1 MSPGTTILAAFI
13 TLAAIYGI
21 VGLSLSVK
29 RVPPGHVRNVAR
41 LPLTYFRWDTES
53 ERHRTLGPGWHLV
66 FPGRDQVGGPIDLRE
81 QAVTLNGQ
89 RVLTAG
95 RASVTVN
102 TKLSFQ
108 ITDPLAAVTVGD
120 QNEAV
125 AKLVPMMLSQIIAN
139 TGPGQ
144 RLASRDTVSTEL
156 RERLTDA
163 SARLG
168 IRLDS
173 VEVGAIV
180 PAADTG
186 SDGPAE
192 EITHGPGPGEDAL
205 SVLQLQRAQEMLERL
220 QRADGSAFTGTRRG
234 LYVLLGFARLWVA
247 LTLALAFALVVLPFT
262 LRDVGPAWS
271 AHLGH
276 GEPGI
281 FTAYAKSCSSTCSWY
296 GDFTADSGYTR
307 TDVGLASG
315 TQVSYVG
322 DGVAAVD
329 TGDPKVVYPAGGGTD
344 WIWLTAVL
352 AAQATAIIC
361 VPIYLARKL
370 RRRAS
375 RALSFTDL
383 RQTGY
388 EYGPGSKRAGQ
399 DSIPDLPTTA
409 TTATSSIRTRH
420 RTALSTDAHSRR
432 RRIAWDSPK
441 H

>member
-1 MSPGTTILAAFI
+1 MSPGTTILAALI

-29 RVPPGHVRNVAR
+29 RVPPGHARNVAR
-41 LPLTYFRWDTES
+41 LPLTYSRWDTER

-66 FPGRDQVGGPIDLRE
+66 FPGRDQVSGPIDLRE
-81 QAVTLNGQ
+81 QAVTLTGQ

-95 RASVTVN
+95 RASVTVS

-125 AKLVPMMLSQIIAN
+125 ARLVPMMLSQIIAS
-139 TGPGQ
+139 TGSGQ
-144 RLASRDTVSTEL
+144 RLAARDTVSTEL

-173 VEVGAIV
+173 VEVGAIL
-180 PAADTG
+180 PAAATG
-186 SDGPAE
+186 SPARE
-192 EITHGPGPGEDAL
+192 VAPGPGPGEDAL

-220 QRADGSAFTGTRRG
+220 QKADGSAFTGSRRG

-247 LTLALAFALVVLPFT
+247 LTLALAFALAVLPFT

-281 FTAYAKSCSSTCSWY
+281 FTAYAKSCSPTCSWH

-352 AAQATAIIC
+352 AAQAIAIIC

-375 RALSFTDL
+375 RALS
-383 RQTGY
+383 
-388 EYGPGSKRAGQ
+388 
-399 DSIPDLPTTA
+399 
-409 TTATSSIRTRH
+409 
-420 RTALSTDAHSRR
+420 
-432 RRIAWDSPK
+432 
-441 H
+441 

>member
-1 MSPGTTILAAFI
+1 MSPGTNILAALI

-29 RVPPGHVRNVAR
+29 RVPPGHARNVAR
-41 LPLTYFRWDTES
+41 LPLTYSRWDTER

-66 FPGRDQVGGPIDLRE
+66 FPGRDQVSGPIDLRE
-81 QAVTLNGQ
+81 QAVTLTGQ

-95 RASVTVN
+95 RASVTVS

-125 AKLVPMMLSQIIAN
+125 ARLVPMMLSQIIAS
-139 TGPGQ
+139 TGSGQ
-144 RLASRDTVSTEL
+144 RLAARDTVSTEL

-173 VEVGAIV
+173 VEVGAIL

-186 SDGPAE
+186 SPARE
-192 EITHGPGPGEDAL
+192 VAPGPGPGEDAL

-220 QRADGSAFTGTRRG
+220 QKADGAAFTGSRRG

-247 LTLALAFALVVLPFT
+247 LTLALAFALAVLPFT

-281 FTAYAKSCSSTCSWY
+281 FTAYAKSCSPTCSWH

-322 DGVAAVD
+322 AGVAAVD
-329 TGDPKVVYPAGGGTD
+329 TGDPKVVYPAGGGAD

-361 VPIYLARKL
+361 VPVYLARKL
-370 RRRAS
+370 RRRP
-375 RALSFTDL
+375 RA
-383 RQTGY
+383 R
-388 EYGPGSKRAGQ
+388 
-399 DSIPDLPTTA
+399 
-409 TTATSSIRTRH
+409 
-420 RTALSTDAHSRR
+420 
-432 RRIAWDSPK
+432 
-441 H
+441 

>member
-1 MSPGTTILAAFI
+1 MSPGTTILAALI

-29 RVPPGHVRNVAR
+29 RVPPGHARNVAR
-41 LPLTYFRWDTES
+41 LPLTYSRWDTER

-66 FPGRDQVGGPIDLRE
+66 FPGRDQVSGPIDLRE
-81 QAVTLNGQ
+81 QAVTLTGQ

-95 RASVTVN
+95 RASVTVS

-125 AKLVPMMLSQIIAN
+125 ARLVPMMLSQIIAS
-139 TGPGQ
+139 TGSGQ
-144 RLASRDTVSTEL
+144 RLAARDTVSTEL

-173 VEVGAIV
+173 VEVGAIL

-186 SDGPAE
+186 SPARE
-192 EITHGPGPGEDAL
+192 VAPGPGPGEDAL

-220 QRADGSAFTGTRRG
+220 QKADGAAFTGSRRG
-234 LYVLLGFARLWVA
+234 LYVLLGFARLWVL
-247 LTLALAFALVVLPFT
+247 LTLTLAFALAVLPFT
-262 LRDVGPAWS
+262 LRDVGPSWS

-307 TDVGLASG
+307 TDVLLASG

-322 DGVAAVD
+322 DDVAAVD

-375 RALSFTDL
+375 RALS
-383 RQTGY
+383 
-388 EYGPGSKRAGQ
+388 
-399 DSIPDLPTTA
+399 
-409 TTATSSIRTRH
+409 
-420 RTALSTDAHSRR
+420 
-432 RRIAWDSPK
+432 
-441 H
+441 